1 MSRLWLLELMFFVF
15 CRVVTAAGGTVG
27 IAIPKCAAMT
37 IFCQLIMRVLPNMLK
52 VTIVVHLVM
61 MLLGVWMASYTA
73 IIELHTFTSR
83 TIVKQ
88 ITTILLQSELS
99 IELRVV
105 VRVSHRTRWSFQAV
119 ALRCTVMSRFTMVLL
134 HFVRIVLAYTH
145 CISKCCYYTRVRR
158 H

>member
-1 MSRLWLLELMFFVF
+1 MSVLWLLELIFFYF

-52 VTIVVHLVM
+52 VMIVVHL
-61 MLLGVWMASYTA
+61 MLLGVRMASYMA
-73 IIELHTFTSR
+73 IIELHAFTSR
-83 TIVKQ
+83 AIVKQ
-88 ITTILLQSELS
+88 ITTVLLQSELS

-119 ALRCTVMSRFTMVLL
+119 VL
-134 HFVRIVLAYTH
+134 
-145 CISKCCYYTRVRR
+145 
-158 H
+158 